1 MFHAANPHCRRAL
14 RIVGLSL
21 ALIGAGGQSRAAD
34 DDKKS
39 GIIEGVVTY
48 KTDAQRPWRYS
59 RYYIKDA
66 KSGKLAEAVVALRS
80 SKLKGTGKRDKP
92 ETVTIDQENFQ
103 FVPETVAIRIGDSV
117 KFTNSDSSIH
127 NVRTS
132 GRLAS
137 FNVTIATGGSHTV
150 LCDHAGGT
158 RYPIKVGCIFH
169 SSMQGWVF
177 VFDHPHYQLT
187 KQDGRFRLKGVPP
200 GQYDLEMVHSA
211 GALRWRKTVK
221 VQAGET
227 LQVDIAV
234 SPDDKD

>member
-1 MFHAANPHCRRAL
+1 MMNVVNPHCHRVVL
-14 RIVGLSL
+14 IVGLSL
-21 ALIGAGGQSRAAD
+21 ACFGAGGRSLAAE
-34 DDKKS
+34 DKET

-48 KTDAQRPWRYS
+48 TPDAQRPWRYS

-66 KSGKLAEAVVALRS
+66 RSGELAEAVVALRS

-103 FVPETVAIRIGDSV
+103 FVPETVAIRVGDSV

-158 RYPIKVGCIFH
+158 RYPIKVGCVFH
-169 SSMQGWVF
+169 SSMQGWIY
-177 VFDHPHYQLT
+177 VFDHPYYQLT
-187 KQDGRFRLKGVPP
+187 AKDGRFRLKEVPP
-200 GQYDLEMVHSA
+200 GEYDLEMVHPA
-211 GALRWRKTVK
+211 GELRWRQTVK
-221 VQAGET
+221 IQAAET